1 MKRILAIT
9 TSLLLLAACGPA
21 ATNNGNGNNSETV
34 NSEPRELCVSNL
46 CASKTVLATMPGAEY
61 LHFTPDG
68 RLFAASDLNIF
79 EVTRSGDDWITTP
92 LSPMDCSFAG
102 IEQRGDTLYANGCN
116 QLFATDLTS
125 PLDLRAIHSYEGF
138 QLANGLTSDPD
149 GNLYAVN
156 GPIANSGLVNAQVA
170 KLRFNPNDPFD
181 VLDQTL
187 WASTGLEFP
196 NGIDYFNG
204 KMYISDS
211 SATQVQPG
219 SIKTIDLLAD
229 GSAGAIATLAIWP
242 GILDDITV
250 VDGESILV
258 ADYLTG
264 MIGQVSLDGEILQNT
279 LPLTFENASSVL
291 PGEPPMFSRD
301 DILVTEKGLLGD
313 TVSPVGNQLSV
324 FRKN

>member
-1 MKRILAIT
+1 MKNILGTAI
-9 TSLLLLAACGPA
+9 SLLLLTACGSDTA
-21 ATNNGNGNNSETV
+21 NSGNSNDS
-34 NSEPRELCVSNL
+34 SPEPRDLCVSNI
-46 CASKTVLATMPGAEY
+46 CGSKAVLATMPGAEY

-92 LSPMDCSFAG
+92 LAPMDCSFAG
-102 IEQRGDTLYANGCN
+102 IEQIGDTLYVNGCN
-116 QLFATDLTS
+116 QLFATDLS
-125 PLDLRAIHSYEGF
+125 APLNLQPIHSYAGF
-138 QLANGLTSDPD
+138 QLANGLSSDPA

-156 GPIANSGLVNAQVA
+156 GPIANTGLVNAQVA
-170 KLRFNPNDPFD
+170 KLRLNPNDPLE
-181 VLDQTL
+181 VLEQTV

-211 SATQVQPG
+211 SATQVQVG
-219 SIKTIDLLAD
+219 SVKTIELLAD
-229 GSAGAIATLAIWP
+229 GSAGSIETLALWP

-250 VDGESILV
+250 VDGEYILV

-264 MIGQVSLDGEILQNT
+264 MIGQISLTGVILQNT
-279 LPLTFENASSVL
+279 LPLTFENASAVL

-313 TVSPVGNQLSV
+313 TFSPIGNQLSV